1 MRWFVYISCEF
12 VKRELRALIMTQS
25 PVVISRAPGRVCLF
39 GEHQDYLGL
48 PVIAAAIDRHLE
60 MQAWPN
66 DRNELVLE
74 MPDIGKRRIINITE
88 TFANLEKRDYL
99 AAMLRVLR
107 RYGCKPTHGLDITV
121 RSNIPINAGASSSS
135 AMTIAWGQL
144 LLHYFGEDRAVSP
157 ERLSQ
162 FAYEAEVREHGE
174 PGGMMDHYTIGC
186 GGLLHI
192 DTAEPFS
199 VTPLPAKLDG
209 LVLGDARAPK
219 ETLAVLSNIKR
230 NVFLAEKIIKAQRR
244 EFSLQTTHPDELSK
258 LSPLLPKTLQP
269 FFIAAVQNH
278 YYTRLALELFQSP
291 QPDLQQIGTL
301 MNQHHFE
308 LQHHLGITVPRIDRM
323 IAIALSVG
331 ALGAK
336 INGSGGGGTVVI
348 LAPGRQTAV
357 IEALE
362 SIGVRGYSVN
372 IDSGAAIIHSDN

>member
-1 MRWFVYISCEF
+1 
-12 VKRELRALIMTQS
+12 MTHS
-25 PVVISRAPGRVCLF
+25 GAVISRAPGRVCLF

-48 PVIAAAIDRHLE
+48 PVIAAAINRHLE
-60 MQAWPN
+60 MHARPN
-66 DRNELVLE
+66 DRNEFVLE
-74 MPDIGKRRIINITE
+74 MPDIGKRRTISIRE
-88 TFANLEKRDYL
+88 TFQQLEKRDYL
-99 AAMLRVLR
+99 GAMLKVLR
-107 RYGCKPTHGLDITV
+107 RHGCHPVHGLDITV

-135 AMTIAWGQL
+135 AMTVAWGQL
-144 LLHYFGEDRAVSP
+144 LLHYFGENRAVSP
-157 ERLSQ
+157 QELSQ
-162 FAYEAEVREHGE
+162 FAYEAEVQEHGE

-199 VTPLPAKLDG
+199 VTPLPSQLDG
-209 LVLGDARAPK
+209 LILGDARAPK

-230 NVFLAEKIIKAQRR
+230 NVFLAEKIIKAQRPH
-244 EFSLQTTHPDELSK
+244 FSLQATHPDELSN

-278 YYTRLALELFQSP
+278 FYTKAALKLFQVT
-291 QPDLQQIGTL
+291 QPDLKQIGML

-308 LQHHLGITVPRIDRM
+308 LQHHLGITVPRIDQM

-336 INGSGGGGTVVI
+336 INGSGGGGTIVI
-348 LAPGRQTAV
+348 LAPGKQQEV

-362 SIGVRGYSVN
+362 SIDAKGVIVS
-372 IDSGAAIIHSDN
+372 IDPGACITIQNT